1 MDRSGELG
9 GGGEKPTWAARMTL
23 AINHIAIAGLIL
35 LAACGSRGRSIRP
48 DSFDGQDYR
57 VEVSN
62 QNFYSATIY
71 AYRDGYRRRLG
82 DVGANRTSAFTFA
95 WPFPEVRFQIDF
107 LAAGCI
113 FSEVIQLVD
122 GDRLSVWI
130 QPADHRRA
138 SRSLC
143 GG

>member
-1 MDRSGELG
+1 M
-9 GGGEKPTWAARMTL
+9 
-23 AINHIAIAGLIL
+23 AINHAAIAGLIL
-35 LAACGSRGRSIRP
+35 LAACGGKGRSIRP
-48 DSFDGQDYR
+48 NSFDGQDYR
-57 VEVSN
+57 LEVRN

-82 DVGANRTSAFTFA
+82 DVDANRTRAFTFA
-95 WPFPEVRFQIDF
+95 WPFHEVRFQIDF

-113 FSEVIQLVD
+113 FSEVLPLVH
-122 GDRLSVWI
+122 GDRLTVRIEPS
-130 QPADHRRA
+130 DHRRA

>member
-1 MDRSGELG
+1 
-9 GGGEKPTWAARMTL
+9 MTP
-23 AINHIAIAGLIL
+23 AINQAVIAGLIL
-35 LAACGSRGRSIRP
+35 LAACGSRGRSVRP
-48 DSFDGQDYR
+48 NSFDGQDYL
-57 VEVSN
+57 VEVRN

-82 DVGANRTSAFTFA
+82 DVDANRTRAFTFA

-107 LAAGCI
+107 LAGGCI
-113 FSEVIQLVD
+113 FSEVLPLVS
-122 GDRLSVWI
+122 GDRLTVMIEPS
-130 QPADHRRA
+130 DHRRA

>member
-1 MDRSGELG
+1 
-9 GGGEKPTWAARMTL
+9 MTL
-23 AINHIAIAGLIL
+23 SINHAAIAGLML
-35 LAACGSRGRSIRP
+35 LAACGSRGQSIRP
-48 DSFDGQDYR
+48 DSFDGQDYQ
-57 VEVSN
+57 VEVNN

-82 DVGANRTSAFTFA
+82 DVGANRTRAFTFA

-107 LAAGCI
+107 LAGGCI
-113 FSEVIQLVD
+113 FSEVIPLVR

-143 GG
+143 GS

>member
-1 MDRSGELG
+1 
-9 GGGEKPTWAARMTL
+9 MTL
-23 AINHIAIAGLIL
+23 AINHAAIAGLIL
-35 LAACGSRGRSIRP
+35 LAACASRGQSIRP
-48 DSFDGQDYR
+48 NSFDGQDYH

-107 LAAGCI
+107 LAGGCI
-113 FSEVIQLVD
+113 FSEVLQLVH
-122 GDRLSVWI
+122 GDRLTVMIEPS
-130 QPADHRRA
+130 DHRRA

>member
-1 MDRSGELG
+1 
-9 GGGEKPTWAARMTL
+9 MTL
-23 AINHIAIAGLIL
+23 AINHAAIAGLIL
-35 LAACGSRGRSIRP
+35 LAACASRGRSIRP
-48 DSFDGQDYR
+48 NSFDDQEYE

-71 AYRDGYRRRLG
+71 AYREGYRRRLG
-82 DVGANRTSAFTFA
+82 NVGGNRTSAFTFA

-113 FSEVIQLVD
+113 FGEVVQLVQ

-138 SRSLC
+138 SRSRC
-143 GG
+143 GS